1 MPYKATRCTLST
13 HAWERQLQSAAGRA
27 GHIIFGI
34 FDMQFRSLL
43 LLGFGASLAMNVS
56 AFAAPPVPASPAP
69 EASAVVQVA
78 TKAEEEALKKK
89 KKAAA
94 DAKTKS
100 KTAKGKTDKT
110 KQQAAAKPDKAK
122 LAKAEKEKLAKAKA
136 EKDKLAK
143 AKAEKDKQL
152 AKAKA
157 EKDKQLAAAKAERE
171 KKLAAAKAQKEKL
184 AAAAKVEREKKL
196 AAAKVERDKM
206 LAERAKAAEERK
218 IVLAKL
224 AEERKLARE
233 KAAEERKI
241 AREKAAE
248 QRRLLAEAKVRA
260 KEEQRLARIRAE
272 QERQAQIAA
281 AAEAARQAEIAR
293 LVSMEVVQTGNNN
306 ELRSERVE
314 QAAPKQTGLF
324 AGLFGGQ
331 QVQKQ
336 SMLPETRALD
346 AAMELRAEKKP
357 FKVRPEYEPTV
368 VEFGGYER
376 GTIVIDTASHYLYLV
391 EGSSRARR
399 YAIAVGKDG
408 LQYKGAVKV
417 GDKQEW
423 PRWIPTK
430 EMQAR
435 DPAKYGQYAEGMPGG
450 GMNPLG
456 ARAIYL
462 YANGKDTH
470 LRIHGTIAPETIGT
484 DSSNGCFRMIN
495 EHVIDLYR
503 RVPVGTQARS

>member
-1 MPYKATRCTLST
+1 M
-13 HAWERQLQSAAGRA
+13 H
-27 GHIIFGI
+27 
-34 FDMQFRSLL
+34 FRSLI

-56 AFAAPPVPASPAP
+56 AYAAPPVPASPAP
-69 EASAVVQVA
+69 EASAVVNVA

-94 DAKTKS
+94 DTKAKS
-100 KTAKGKTDKT
+100 KTAKSKSDKT
-110 KQQAAAKPDKAK
+110 KQAASAKADKAK
-122 LAKAEKEKLAKAKA
+122 ADKEKLAKAKA
-136 EKDKLAK
+136 EKDKLAKAKADKEKLAK

-171 KKLAAAKAQKEKL
+171 KKLAAAKAEKEKL
-184 AAAAKVEREKKL
+184 AAAAKVERDKKL
-196 AAAKVERDKM
+196 AAAKIEREK
-206 LAERAKAAEERK
+206 LAAERAKAAEARK
-218 IVLAKL
+218 IVLAKQ
-224 AEERKLARE
+224 
-233 KAAEERKI
+233 AEERKI

-248 QRRLLAEAKVRA
+248 ERRIAREKAAEERRLVAEAKARA
-260 KEEQRLARIRAE
+260 AEEQRLARIRAE

-293 LVSMEVVQTGNNN
+293 LVSMEVVQTGNNG
-306 ELRSERVE
+306 ELRSEAAL
-314 QAAPKQTGLF
+314 QAAPKPTGLF

-331 QVQKQ
+331 QVPKQ
-336 SMLPETRALD
+336 SVLPETRALD
-346 AAMELRAEKKP
+346 AAMEQRASKKP
-357 FKVRPEYEPTV
+357 FQVRPEYEPTTV
-368 VEFGGYER
+368 QYSGYPR
-376 GTIVIDTASHYLYLV
+376 GTIVIDTAAHYLYLM
-391 EGSSRARR
+391 EGSNRARR

-450 GMNPLG
+450 GANPLG

-462 YANGKDTH
+462 YQNGRDTH

-503 RVPVGTQARS
+503 RVPVGTEVVVL